1 MPPDEACSFKL
12 TSLDGRPWHYK
23 YDSEVRDLTK
33 KNIWPPIFVWQCH
46 SAGKRHHDHGK
57 LLLTFTTT
65 FFLGGVEGF

>member
-1 MPPDEACSFKL
+1 MQFKL

-33 KNIWPPIFVWQCH
+33 KYIWPPIFVWQCH

-57 LLLTFTTT
+57 LPCR
-65 FFLGGVEGF
+65 GHNHVVDIH